1 MLLTLIVGVGSI
13 VMRGDV
19 RTEDQ
24 SPEPC
29 PLSPSPLEARCPS
42 VKQADPIA

>member
-13 VMRGDV
+13 VIKGDV

-24 SPEPC
+24 SLEPC
-29 PLSPSPLEARCPS
+29 PMSPSSLEAGCPS
-42 VKQADPIA
+42 VKQVDPIA